1 MEEQTGERWHKLCV
15 QAMEEDDPKRLM
27 DLIAELH
34 AVLSSEERAIK
45 EELEQSRRPRACRV
59 IA

>member
-1 MEEQTGERWHKLCV
+1 V

-34 AVLSSEERAIK
+34 ALLKNEERVIK
-45 EELEQSRRPRACRV
+45 EELE
-59 IA
+59 